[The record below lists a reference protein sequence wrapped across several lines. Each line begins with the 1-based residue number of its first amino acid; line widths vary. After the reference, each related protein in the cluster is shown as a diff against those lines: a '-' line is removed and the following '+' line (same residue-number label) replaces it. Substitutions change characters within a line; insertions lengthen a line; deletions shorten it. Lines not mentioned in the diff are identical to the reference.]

1 MNLQGEYAAQ
11 VLGLSSENLVH
22 QSSVSHSLSNNS
34 HRVPSREEPFPQV
47 STAHNDKSR
56 PTSRNDAYR

>member
-11 VLGLSSENLVH
+11 VLGLSNENLVH
-22 QSSVSHSLSNNS
+22 QSSVAHTVSNNS
-34 HRVPSREEPFPQV
+34 HRAPIREEAFPQAAV
-47 STAHNDKSR
+47 THNDKSR